1 MELWEL
7 VARESIR
14 DRIARW
20 NANGDAGRFP
30 EMVAVLAPEVEFEL
44 TVPGEGGETEVFF
57 SDLSEGYVRFNS
69 SYTS

>member
-1 MELWEL
+1 
-7 VARESIR
+7 
-14 DRIARW
+14 
-20 NANGDAGRFP
+20 
-30 EMVAVLAPEVEFEL
+30 MVEAFAAPEVEFEL